1 MTSLSVSYTSKLKVD
16 QILEKFK
23 VIFCHKTYAFHPFF
37 HLFRKIPCHYI
48 FTYEMRELCIQTGV
62 SVMVFNTT
70 FNNISVRPWRSVLL
84 VEETGVSGKNYWP
97 ATSHWQTLSH
107 NVVLS
112 TPPLNCLY
120 FCIGWLLFL
129 SLALFSSHG
138 RWTLWINIVYNIYSL
153 CNPVSSQL
161 KQSKINTTLLCQTKA
176 QTNFVVCVIKMT
188 DLHSYWFD
196 TSKLLKCSLYL
207 SQFICRKP
215 MNEKG
220 Q

>member
-1 MTSLSVSYTSKLKVD
+1 MSFTLSFIFSERYHVIIFSLIKCRSCAYK
-16 QILEKFK
+16 
-23 VIFCHKTYAFHPFF
+23 
-37 HLFRKIPCHYI
+37 R
-48 FTYEMRELCIQTGV
+48 G
-62 SVMVFNTT
+62 
-70 FNNISVRPWRSVLL
+70 SVLWCL
-84 VEETGVSGKNYWP
+84 TPLSTIFQWDRGDQFYWWRKQEYLKKKYWP

-120 FCIGWLLFL
+120 FWFGWLLFL
-129 SLALFSSHG
+129 ALALSSSQG
-138 RWTLWINIVYNIYSL
+138 QWTLWINIVYSIYSL

-176 QTNFVVCVIKMT
+176 QTNFVVCVIKIT

-196 TSKLLKCSLYL
+196 ASKLLKCSLYL

-215 MNEKG
+215 MNKKG
-220 Q
+220 L